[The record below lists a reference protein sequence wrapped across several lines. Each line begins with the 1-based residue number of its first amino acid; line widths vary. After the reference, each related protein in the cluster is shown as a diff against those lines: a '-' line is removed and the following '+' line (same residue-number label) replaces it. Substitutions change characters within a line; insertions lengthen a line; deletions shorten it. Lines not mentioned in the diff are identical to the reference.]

1 VCDLALAIL
10 RLVLPDSLSGTRT
23 NVMEREQTNYK
34 QITHR
39 AHSHS
44 EK

>member
-1 VCDLALAIL
+1 
-10 RLVLPDSLSGTRT
+10 
-23 NVMEREQTNYK
+23 MEREQTNYK